1 MQFTEPPITQDPTG
15 RGTLQQPDAD
25 RRARR
30 RAGLRGTSLGICV
43 MLIAQLILGVGVNLY
58 VHVPAADQGH
68 GPGTALG
75 RALTSPPTILAVH
88 AALGTLVIVAAVNV
102 LARALR
108 ARHKLAIAASATG
121 LAAIGGAA
129 VSGASFVSDS
139 RAGASMAMAVLT
151 GVALLCYL
159 GNLFAVP
166 LGPTAAGQGG
176 RDD

>member
-1 MQFTEPPITQDPTG
+1 MPNTEPAISQDVAG
-15 RGTLQQPDAD
+15 QGTAQQPDAD

-43 MLIAQLILGVGVNLY
+43 MLIAQVILGVGVNLY

-68 GPGTALG
+68 GVGTALG
-75 RALTSPPTILAVH
+75 RALTSPPATLAAH
-88 AALGTLVIVAAVNV
+88 AALGTLLLVAAVNV
-102 LARALR
+102 LTRAIQ

-121 LAAIGGAA
+121 LAAIAGAA

-159 GNLFAVP
+159 GNLFVVRP
-166 LGPTAAGQGG
+166 RPTAAGPG
-176 RDD
+176 DND

>member
-1 MQFTEPPITQDPTG
+1 MQNTEPPITQDPAVQATA
-15 RGTLQQPDAD
+15 QQAD
-25 RRARR
+25 IGLHARR

-43 MLIAQLILGVGVNLY
+43 MLIAQLILGVAVNLY
-58 VHVPAADQGH
+58 VRVPAADQGH
-68 GPGTALG
+68 GLGTALG
-75 RALTSPPTILAVH
+75 RALTSPPVTLAAH
-88 AALGTLVIVAAVNV
+88 AALGTLLLIAAVNV
-102 LARALR
+102 LVRALR

-121 LAAIGGAA
+121 LAAIVGAA

-166 LGPTAAGQGG
+166 PGPGRSRPGRQG
-176 RDD
+176 

>member
-1 MQFTEPPITQDPTG
+1 MQNTEPATSQDAAGQGP
-15 RGTLQQPDAD
+15 QPDAD

-43 MLIAQLILGVGVNLY
+43 MLIAQLILGVAVNLY
-58 VHVPAADQGH
+58 VRVPAADQGH
-68 GPGTALG
+68 GLGTALG
-75 RALTSPPTILAVH
+75 RALTSPPPTLAAH
-88 AALGTLVIVAAVNV
+88 AILGTLLLVAAVNV

-108 ARHKLAIAASATG
+108 ARHKPAIAASATG
-121 LAAIGGAA
+121 LAAIAGAA

-166 LGPTAAGQGG
+166 PRPTSAGQGG
-176 RDD
+176 Q

>member
-1 MQFTEPPITQDPTG
+1 MQNTEPPITHSPAG
-15 RGTLQQPDAD
+15 WGTAQQPDTD
-25 RRARR
+25 WRAHRH
-30 RAGLRGTSLGICV
+30 AGLRGTSLGICV

-58 VHVPAADQGH
+58 VHIPAADQGH

-75 RALTSPPTILAVH
+75 RALTSPPATLAAH
-88 AALGTLVIVAAVNV
+88 AALGTLLLVTAVNV

-139 RAGASMAMAVLT
+139 RAGASMAMTVLT
-151 GVALLCYL
+151 GCSAPAL
-159 GNLFAVP
+159 P
-166 LGPTAAGQGG
+166 GQPVRGAPACDRSRPG
-176 RDD
+176 R